1 MKIKNI
7 EDFTLEECQEY
18 LNMLPNGEDRVAVKA
33 RINAI
38 LKHNKH
44 HEEQREKQKKT
55 EQEHLEKDIKWIDI
69 KQFLSEKRYR
79 KLSGVKM
86 VLVLVL
92 ILASFLIISTLY
104 YINTPHEIYSH
115 SAYEQV
121 EYTSGLERLLLEMD
135 FIKPDWYDREKDY
148 PQYTNYEEDN
158 CCGIPIPIILI
169 TILLLGIVS
178 IFDSS
183 SLQNIYNIEQE
194 EKVKSYRRTQNRRGK
209 YGLHVCNKYKMK
221 QVLLF
226 EYDNIYY
233 CGSNAYIC
241 VKGKKRGVYNTVKKK
256 MVLELKYD
264 SIDVLP
270 NGTLCA
276 ERNGMLSKLTTDGYR
291 IIE

>member
-18 LNMLPNGEDRVAVKA
+18 LNMLPNGEERVAVEA
-33 RINAI
+33 RISAI
-38 LKHNKH
+38 LKRNKY
-44 HEEQREKQKKT
+44 HEEQRDKQIKI
-55 EQEHLEKDIKWIDI
+55 EQEHLEKDVKWIDI
-69 KQFLSEKRYR
+69 KQFLSEKKYN
-79 KLSGVKM
+79 KLSGIKM
-86 VLVLVL
+86 VLVLVI
-92 ILASFLIISTLY
+92 ILASSLIISTLY
-104 YINTPHEIYSH
+104 YINTPHVIYSY

-121 EYTSGLERLLLEMD
+121 EHTSGLERLLLEMD
-135 FIKPDWYDREKDY
+135 FIEPDWYDKEKDY

-158 CCGIPIPIILI
+158 SCGIPIPIILI

-178 IFDSS
+178 IFNSS

-194 EKVKSYRRTQNRRGK
+194 EKIKSYRRTQNRRGK
-209 YGLHVCNKYKMK
+209 YGLHVCKKYKIK
-221 QVLLF
+221 QVLPF
-226 EYDNIYY
+226 EFDNIYY

-241 VKGKKRGVYNTVKKK
+241 VKGKKRGVYNTVKNK
-256 MVLELKYD
+256 MVLELEYD

-276 ERNGMLSKLTTDGYR
+276 VRNGMLSKLTTDGYR

>member
-1 MKIKNI
+1 MKIKSI
-7 EDFTLEECQEY
+7 DELSLDECQEF
-18 LNMLPNGEDRVAVKA
+18 LNMHPNGEYRVAVEA

-38 LKHNKH
+38 LKQNKH

-69 KQFLSEKRYR
+69 KQFLLENKY
-79 KLSGVKM
+79 KNLNCLKV
-86 VLVLVL
+86 VLVL
-92 ILASFLIISTLY
+92 ILILASLLIISTLY
-104 YINTPHEIYSH
+104 YINTPHFIYSY

-135 FIKPDWYDREKDY
+135 FIEPNWYDREKDY
-148 PQYTNYEEDN
+148 PQYKSYKEDYN
-158 CCGIPIPIILI
+158 CVSPILI
-169 TILLLGIVS
+169 IFLTILLLGIVS

-209 YGLHVCNKYKMK
+209 YGLHKCTKYKMD
-221 QVLLF
+221 QVLPF

-233 CGSNAYIC
+233 CGSKTYIC
-241 VKGKKRGVYNTVKKK
+241 IKGKKKGVYNTIKTK
-256 MVLELKYD
+256 MVLDPEFD

-276 ERNGMLSKLTTDGYR
+276 VKNSILSKFTTDGYR